1 MKSAFPKLK
10 SSQSAKKVEILDSTL
25 RERTFDVFIPVGEKL
40 AIASQLDS
48 LGVAFVES
56 LSPRDNP
63 NEIEYLKQLGTV
75 LKRGT
80 EAVLFL
86 VHSRSSG
93 ATAADDIP
101 EGVKHVSIRVNCWQ
115 SHLAEEFTHKKID
128 PEENLRQIKREVTSL
143 RQSGRDVF
151 IYASHFFD
159 GFFEDT
165 SYALSVVEATVDAG
179 ASRIVL
185 ADSRGV
191 AFPEQISKAV
201 KLVQNH
207 FEDRPVTLGIHA
219 HNDLGLAVAN
229 TLAAVQAGV
238 HHVQGTVNGLGE
250 RSGNADLCQ
259 LLPILILRLG
269 YDALNSPLPKDQQLV
284 ALKAL
289 SNKVAQ
295 ASGLT
300 MPMQP
305 FVGDR
310 AFSHSDP
317 FHVADVSSNP
327 ESYEVINP
335 ALVGNSRRLGVDDAS
350 LILGEMWSL
359 GLYTKEREEVARKV
373 LVRMHEQEAAGYK
386 FDDAKASVHLLILET
401 LGVAIWPFQVTRWET
416 STIRTLEKSPE
427 VNGTIEVSIGENGKK
442 VIGSA
447 KGVGPIHAIDQ
458 ALRRCLEEEFPSLK
472 SLKMTSYSLN
482 IVDSLNG
489 TAASARARTEFV
501 DQDTGYST
509 AQPPMTWA
517 TTAVSEDVVDASI
530 RSLIDGY
537 RYKLIFRSGEQ
548 KYALPDWKVALSW
561 RYSEK

>member
-1 MKSAFPKLK
+1 LK
-10 SSQSAKKVEILDSTL
+10 SSQSAKKIEILDSTL
-25 RERTFDVFIPVGEKL
+25 RERTFDVSLPVGEKL

-48 LGVAFVES
+48 LGIAFIES
-56 LSPRDNP
+56 ASARNNLQ
-63 NEIEYLKQLGTV
+63 ETEYLKQLGSV

-86 VHSRSSG
+86 SHSTSG
-93 ATAADDIP
+93 TSVGEIP
-101 EGVKHVSIRVNCWQ
+101 EVVKHVSIRVNCWE
-115 SHLAEEFTHKKID
+115 SHLADEFTRRKID
-128 PEENLRQIKREVTSL
+128 PEENLKLIKKEVAPL
-143 RQSGRDVF
+143 KQSGKDVF
-151 IYASHFFD
+151 VYASHFFD

-165 SYALSVVEATVDAG
+165 SYALNALEVAVEAG
-179 ASRIVL
+179 ASRVVL

-191 AFPEQISKAV
+191 AFPEQVTKAV

-207 FEDRPVTLGIHA
+207 FGDRPIILGIHC

-229 TLAAVQAGV
+229 TFAAVQAGV
-238 HHVQGTVNGLGE
+238 QHIQGTINGLGE

-259 LLPILILRLG
+259 VLPILILRLG

-284 ALKAL
+284 TLKGL

-295 ASGLT
+295 ASGLS
-300 MPMQP
+300 MPMEP

-317 FHVADVSSNP
+317 FHVADVSNNP
-327 ESYEVINP
+327 ETYEVINP

-350 LILGEMWSL
+350 LILSEMWAL
-359 GLYTKEREEVARKV
+359 GLYTKEREEVAKKV
-373 LVRMHEQEAAGYK
+373 LVRMHELEAIGYR
-386 FDDAKASVHLLILET
+386 FDDAKASVHLLILES

-416 STIRTLEKSPE
+416 STIRTMEHSPE

-458 ALRRCLEEEFPSLK
+458 ALRRCLEEEFPNLRSLR
-472 SLKMTSYSLN
+472 MTSYSLN
-482 IVDSLNG
+482 IIDSLNG

-501 DQDTGYST
+501 DQDST
-509 AQPPMTWA
+509 VQPSTTWA

-537 RYKLIFRSGEQ
+537 RYKLIFRSGDQ